1 MEVQRKSILTV
12 IKYIFSLF
20 FFLSFLFLIVGELVY
35 PRENGKGAHVET
47 LTTEWVQ
54 VKPGGIKV
62 PVEVPGKVKAEKGE
76 IVTIETTLPEDMP
89 ATWLCFRSSQQDMWI
104 YVDGELRQEYRTET
118 TRPFG
123 NTSMSAYVFLRTNSE
138 DNGSRLTIELK
149 SESLYAGVLN
159 SVYYGDQFDIWR
171 VYISEYGI
179 EILLAF
185 CLMIMA
191 GLTILFG
198 AIFKHFYHR
207 KMLIGYLGSGIFL
220 AASWLIAES
229 RIRQLFFPNISVIG
243 NMAFFVLMLLPLPF
257 IFYMNGIQKD
267 RYQRLYE
274 ILSGVY
280 LLNFVYCVVMQLLG
294 RRNLLDTMTMTN
306 ILIVAGMCLLMLL
319 IVWDWW
325 ICKNKDYAVVA
336 IGLVGL
342 MIMGIIE
349 IIMVYRELHSL
360 KGVPLSVGLAF
371 LLLTAAVKTGQDIF
385 QSEKEKQMAITANA
399 SKANFLS
406 NMSHEIRTP
415 INSVIGMNE
424 MILRENK
431 DPVIREYAENIQ
443 GASRVLLGLV
453 DDVFD
458 FSRIESGNLEIKEKA
473 YDTSILLSDAIYV
486 LKERAEA
493 KNIHVI
499 LQISEQLPSQLKGD
513 EARIHQVLNNLISNA
528 VKFTDEGKITLTVQG
543 EYRGAS
549 EYDLI
554 VSVADTGAGI
564 RQEDMDRLYDGF
576 TRLENTTNS
585 SAEGVGLG
593 LNLVKRILDKMH
605 GEIHVQSVYGKG
617 SLFTVM
623 IPQECVDRTPIGD
636 WVQECRIE
644 ANIRKSLRNVFRAPE
659 ASILAVDDNAMNL
672 SVIRGLLKRTQIKL
686 DLAGGGK
693 ECLKLCKDKKY
704 DLILMDHMMPEPNGV
719 QTLHMI
725 REDRTG
731 LNAETKAVV
740 LTANAVSGVREEYL
754 KEGFV
759 DYLSKP
765 VTSTELEEMLCRHLP
780 SELIVYEELE
790 EAGKPEPEE
799 AAEQKNQKTEDNE
812 AAAAMEQKQ
821 DNVELLVDEK
831 LGLSYCGDDEE
842 MYREILQVYL
852 EQGQEYQ
859 QKLREYYE
867 TKDWDSF
874 EIVAHAIKS
883 TSLGIGAAVFSEYA
897 KKQEFA
903 GREKNEAFI
912 LESREVFEEKY
923 GQVLAKVR
931 ELLGDAQAEE
941 AKELQEISLESYI
954 AECEKLQETIQS
966 FEMNEALKQ
975 IEFMQTLQCKEDEQ
989 AQEMLSRIRAGV
1001 DEFDY
1006 DTAESCIQEWIEKLR
1021 R

>member
-1 MEVQRKSILTV
+1 MEVQRKSILTG

-20 FFLSFLFLIVGELVY
+20 FFISFLFLIVGELVY
-35 PRENGKGAHVET
+35 PRENGKDAHVET
-47 LTTEWVQ
+47 LATEWVQ
-54 VKPGGIKV
+54 VKPSGIKV
-62 PVEVPGKVKAEKGE
+62 PVDVPGKVKAEEGE
-76 IVTIETTLPEDMP
+76 IITIETILPEDMP
-89 ATWLCFRSSQQDMWI
+89 AQTWLCFRSSQQDMWI

-123 NTSMSAYVFLRTNSE
+123 NTSMSAYVFLRTDSG

-149 SESLYAGVLN
+149 SESLYTGVLN

-171 VYISEYGI
+171 VYISEYGMG
-179 EILLAF
+179 ILLAF
-185 CLMIMA
+185 CLMVMA

-198 AIFKHFYHR
+198 AIFNHFYHR

-257 IFYMNGIQKD
+257 IFYMNGIQKG

-325 ICKNKDYAVVA
+325 ICRHKDYAVVA
-336 IGLVGL
+336 VGLVGL
-342 MIMGIIE
+342 MIMGLIE
-349 IIMVYRELHSL
+349 IIMVYQNLHSL
-360 KGVPLSVGLAF
+360 TGVPLSVGLAF
-371 LLLTAAVKTGQDIF
+371 LLLTAAIKTGQDIF

-424 MILRENK
+424 LILRENQ
-431 DPVIREYAENIQ
+431 DPIIREYAENIQ
-443 GASRVLLGLV
+443 GASRVLLELV

-458 FSRIESGNLEIKEKA
+458 FSKIETGNLEIQEKP
-473 YDTSILLSDAIYV
+473 YDTAVLLADAIHV

-493 KNIHVI
+493 KNLHVV
-499 LQISEQLPSQLKGD
+499 LQISKELPAKLKGD
-513 EARIHQVLNNLISNA
+513 EARIRQVLNNLISNA
-528 VKFTDEGKITLTVQG
+528 VKFTDEGRITFTVQG
-543 EYRGAS
+543 EHRGVS
-549 EYDLI
+549 EYDLT
-554 VSVADTGAGI
+554 VAVADTGSGI
-564 RQEDMDRLYDGF
+564 KREDMDRLYDSF
-576 TRLENTTNS
+576 TRLDNNAN

-593 LNLVKRILDKMH
+593 LNLVKRILDKMK
-605 GEIHVQSVYGKG
+605 GNIQVQSVYGKG
-617 SLFTVM
+617 SLFTVT
-623 IPQECVDRTPIGD
+623 IPQGCVDRRAIGD
-636 WVQECRIE
+636 WEQESRRE
-644 ANIRKSLRNVFRAPE
+644 EHIRKSLRTVFCAPE
-659 ASILAVDDNAMNL
+659 ARVLAVDDNAMNL
-672 SVIRGLLKRTQIKL
+672 SVIRGLLKKTQIQL

-693 ECLKLCKDKKY
+693 ECLELCKDKKY

-725 REDRTG
+725 REDRTS
-731 LNAETKAVV
+731 LNAETKVVV

-765 VTSTELEEMLCRHLP
+765 VTSAELEEMICRHLP

-790 EAGKPEPEE
+790 LEEE
-799 AAEQKNQKTEDNE
+799 AEQQSQKTADSE
-812 AAAAMEQKQ
+812 AATAKEQTQ
-821 DNVELLVDEK
+821 DNVELLVDER

-859 QKLREYYE
+859 QKLKEYYE
-867 TKDWDSF
+867 AKDWDSF

-883 TSLGIGAAVFSEYA
+883 TSLGIGAAVFSEFA

-903 GREKNEAFI
+903 AKEKNEAFI

-931 ELLGDAQAEE
+931 ELLGDSQAEE
-941 AKELQEISLESYI
+941 AKELQEIPLESYI

-989 AQEMLSRIRAGV
+989 AEEVLQRIRTGV

-1021 R
+1021 AIKG